1 MKRLSCYYLDEPLS
15 PDEREFAEETL
26 LGLDARFR
34 TGALEFEERRIPNV
48 LPVPGK
54 EGLFSKELTEHL
66 ATIKKN
72 LRKAGIRGDGGVQVL
87 FVLPQSL
94 QWGSLFQM
102 AIYEETGFY
111 PYTLQRWYYD
121 GDKPERREA
130 RILDG
135 HGLIGGKGGSDEG
148 NRR

>member
-1 MKRLSCYYLDEPLS
+1 MKKCLSSYYLDEPLTIA
-15 PDEREFAEETL
+15 ERDFAESTL
-26 LGLDARFR
+26 VGPSARFQ
-34 TGALEFEERRIPNV
+34 TGAIELEERRIPNV

-54 EGLFSKELTEHL
+54 DGLF
-66 ATIKKN
+66 ATDPSAHIAAIKKN

-102 AIYEETGFY
+102 AIYEETGFH
-111 PYTLQRWYYD
+111 PYTLQRWFYD
-121 GDKPERREA
+121 GDEPARREP

-135 HGLIGGKGGSDEG
+135 HGLIGGKC
-148 NRR
+148 